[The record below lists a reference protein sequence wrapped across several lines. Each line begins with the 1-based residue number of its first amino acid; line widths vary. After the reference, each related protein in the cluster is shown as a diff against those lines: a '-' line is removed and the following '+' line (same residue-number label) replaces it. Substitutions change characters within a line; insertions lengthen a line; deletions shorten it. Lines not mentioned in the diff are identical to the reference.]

1 MKSFEVGVLGVGYW
15 GRKIVEE
22 WTNIPN
28 VKVKAVSDLSK
39 KNLELARDRYGVE
52 MLVNDYHE
60 VLAIPS
66 IKAVNVCL
74 PNILHYPAC
83 REALEAGKHVL
94 VEKPLTLSSEEG
106 KTLVALAEQKGMT
119 LSVGHIYRFNNALL
133 EIRRLIKEKFFGKV
147 FLIELEWTNLEQPFA
162 DRDVIVD
169 LAPHY
174 FDIINFLL
182 DEWPNRVT
190 CIAKPFRRKELEET
204 AYIIS
209 ELKSGVVSHATLSWL
224 SPKKVRQISV
234 IGESRSAYIDA
245 VGQEIT
251 IYESGYTYKLGV
263 ERNNTIRTELLHF
276 VQSIS
281 DPQNET
287 RNSGIIGVKTVEL
300 IEKAKESLAKG
311 RSITLNDFC

>member
-22 WTNIPN
+22 WSNIPN

-52 MLVNDYHE
+52 TLVQDYHE

-66 IKAVNVCL
+66 IKAVNICL

-83 REALEAGKHVL
+83 KEALEAGKHVL

-106 KTLVALAEQKGMT
+106 KTLVALAEQKGLT

-190 CIAKPFRRKELEET
+190 CVAKPFRRKELEET

-209 ELKSGVVSHATLSWL
+209 ELKSGVISHATLSWL
-224 SPKKVRQISV
+224 SPRKVRQISV
-234 IGESRSAYIDA
+234 IGEGRSAYIDA

-281 DPQNET
+281 DPQSET
-287 RNSGIIGVKTVEL
+287 RNSGTIGVRTVEL

-311 RSITLNDFC
+311 CTVSLD

>member
-1 MKSFEVGVLGVGYW
+1 MKAFEIGVLGVGYW

-22 WTNIPN
+22 WSNIPS
-28 VKVKAVSDLSK
+28 VKVKAVSDLAK
-39 KNLELARDRYGVE
+39 KNLELAKDRYGVE
-52 MLVNDYHE
+52 VLVHDYHE

-66 IKAVNVCL
+66 IKAVNICL
-74 PNILHYPAC
+74 PNMLHFQAC
-83 REALEAGKHVL
+83 KEALEAGKHVL
-94 VEKPLTLSSEEG
+94 VEKPLTLTSDEG
-106 KTLVALAEQKGMT
+106 KMLVALAEQKGLT
-119 LSVGHIYRFNNALL
+119 LSVGHIYRFNNALV

-190 CIAKPFRRKELEET
+190 CVARPFRRKELEET

-209 ELKSGVVSHATLSWL
+209 ELKSGIVSHATLSWL

-245 VGQEIT
+245 VGQEIM

-276 VQSIS
+276 LQSIS
-281 DPQNET
+281 DPQTET
-287 RNSGIIGVKTVEL
+287 RNSGNIGVMTVQL

-311 RSITLNDFC
+311 CTISLD